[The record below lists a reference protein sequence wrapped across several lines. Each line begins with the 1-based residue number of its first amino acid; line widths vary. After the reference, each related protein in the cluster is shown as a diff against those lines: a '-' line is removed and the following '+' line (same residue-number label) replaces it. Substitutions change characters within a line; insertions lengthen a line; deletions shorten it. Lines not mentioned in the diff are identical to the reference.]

1 MNRIRRAL
9 VMINIGFGVLVR
21 PRYWL
26 VAVRVARR
34 MVPTRWW
41 THRPFLPL
49 PTPEYV
55 KFRLETQYGG
65 SSPHPTLPDVLKYLQ
80 WVRQWDAAS

>member
-49 PTPEYV
+49 PTPKYV